1 MRKLVWTPAF
11 VRALKP
17 ILRRNPGLGRKV
29 QRVLESLSADP
40 FHPALRTHKLSGDL
54 EGSWACS
61 VAYDLRIV
69 FAFVPNPGT
78 GAEEILLQA
87 VGSHDDVY

>member
-1 MRKLVWTPAF
+1 MDLVWTPAF

-17 ILRRNPGLGRKV
+17 VVRRDPGLGKKIH
-29 QRVLESLSADP
+29 RVLDLLSADP
-40 FHPALRTHKLSGDL
+40 FQPALRTHKLSGDL

-69 FAFVPNPGT
+69 FAFVRRPGT